1 MSDDLRSL
9 IAAELEVAVDARIAA
24 FAAAIAAPYC
34 DAARAVLFYGSCLRS
49 EQLVGEML
57 DFYLIVSDYDAAF
70 EKPWMATWNR
80 RLPPNV
86 FPVTHADLMG
96 KVAVLDEADFLSL
109 NRADASAVSVWA
121 RFSQPARL
129 VWTAD
134 TAAQAMAVEA
144 VAGAAPT
151 LLDFALA
158 QSGHQSDGATD
169 IVALWEA
176 GYALTYSAEL
186 RAERKERAR
195 SVVAFDEGRF
205 RAFGHAALPH
215 CALKTK
221 VSGDMVQVAAGQD
234 TAAQRLRNRWPKLR
248 RNGKLLTIAR
258 LTKAAFTYQGGID
271 YLSWKINRHAG
282 TTIAIT
288 PWQRRHPFLTAI
300 YLVPKLWLGGAIK

>member
-1 MSDDLRSL
+1 MTESLRTI
-9 IAAELEVAVDARIAA
+9 IAAELAVPVDARIAQ
-24 FAAAIAAPYC
+24 FAAAIAAPYG

-70 EKPWMATWNR
+70 EKPWMAKWNR

-86 FPVTHADLMG
+86 FPVTHEDLIG
-96 KVAVLDEADFLSL
+96 KVAVLDEADFHSL

-129 VWTAD
+129 VWAAD
-134 TAAQAMAVEA
+134 ERAHDMAAEA
-144 VAGAAPT
+144 ISGAAPT

-158 QSGHQSDGATD
+158 QTGDVPTD
-169 IVALWEA
+169 IVALWQS

-205 RAFGHAALPH
+205 RTFGHAALPL
-215 CALKTK
+215 CRLKTE
-221 VSGDMVQVAAGQD
+221 VSGNMVRVAAGQNS
-234 TAAQRLRNRWPKLR
+234 AAQTLRDRWPTLR

-271 YLSWKINRHAG
+271 YLCWKINRHAG
-282 TTIAIT
+282 TNIAIT
-288 PWQRRHPFLTAI
+288 PWQRRHPFLTAL
-300 YLVPKLWLGGAIK
+300 YLVPKLWLTGAIK

>member
-1 MSDDLRSL
+1 MAADLRSL
-9 IAAELEVAVDARIAA
+9 IAAELAVPVDPAIAD
-24 FAAAIAAPYC
+24 FAAAIAAPYG
-34 DAARAVLFYGSCLRS
+34 DAARAMLFYGSCLRS
-49 EQLVGEML
+49 KVLEGEML
-57 DFYLIVSDYDAAF
+57 DFYLIVSDYEAAF
-70 EKPWMATWNR
+70 EKSWMATWNR

-86 FPVTHADLMG
+86 FPVTHKDLMG
-96 KVAVLDEADFLSL
+96 KVAVLDEADFHAL
-109 NRADASAVSVWA
+109 NRAEASAVSVWA
-121 RFSQPARL
+121 RFSQPSRL

-134 TAAQAMAVEA
+134 AVAKNMAVEA
-144 VAGAAPT
+144 IAGAAPT

-158 QSGHQSDGATD
+158 QTQAPTD
-169 IVALWEA
+169 IVALWET

-215 CALKTK
+215 CRLKTEI
-221 VSGDMVQVAAGQD
+221 SGDTVRVAAGQD
-234 TAAQRLRNRWPKLR
+234 KEAEVLRGRWPKLR

-282 TTIAIT
+282 TSIAIT
-288 PWQRRHPFLTAI
+288 PWQRRHPFLTAL
-300 YLVPKLWLGGAIK
+300 YLVPKLWLTGAIK

>member
-1 MSDDLRSL
+1 MVDDLRSL
-9 IAAELEVAVDARIAA
+9 IAAELAVAVDSRIAA
-24 FAAAIAAPYC
+24 FAAAIAAPYGE
-34 DAARAVLFYGSCLRS
+34 AARAVLFYGSCLRS

-70 EKPWMATWNR
+70 EQPWMAKWNR

-86 FPVTHADLMG
+86 FPVTHKDLMG
-96 KVAVLDEADFLSL
+96 KVAVLDEADFHAL
-109 NRADASAVSVWA
+109 NRGEASAVSVWA

-129 VWTAD
+129 VWAAD
-134 TAAQAMAVEA
+134 GQAQDMAVNA

-158 QSGHQSDGATD
+158 QSDREAD

-205 RAFGHAALPH
+205 RAFGHAALTH
-215 CALKTK
+215 CTLKTE
-221 VSGDMVQVAAGQD
+221 VSRDTVRVAAGQD
-234 TAAQRLRNRWPKLR
+234 AAAQALRNRWPKLR

-282 TTIAIT
+282 TNIAIT
-288 PWQRRHPFLTAI
+288 PWQRRHPFLTAL
-300 YLVPKLWLGGAIK
+300 YLVPKLWLSGAIK

>member
-1 MSDDLRSL
+1 MTDTLRSL
-9 IAAELEVAVDARIAA
+9 IAAELDVAVDARIAA
-24 FAAAIAAPYC
+24 FAAAIAAPYG

-57 DFYLIVSDYDAAF
+57 DFYLIVSDYDTAF
-70 EKPWMATWNR
+70 DKPWMAKWNR

-86 FPVTHADLMG
+86 FPVTHKDLMG
-96 KVAVLDEADFLSL
+96 KVAVLDEADFFSL
-109 NRADASAVSVWA
+109 NRAEASAVSVWA

-134 TAAQAMAVEA
+134 NSAQAMAVEA

-158 QSGHQSDGATD
+158 QTQAPTD

-195 SVVAFDEGRF
+195 SVVAFDEARF
-205 RAFGHAALPH
+205 RAFGHAALPN
-215 CALKTK
+215 CRLKTE
-221 VSGDMVQVAAGQD
+221 VSGDTVRVAAGQD
-234 TAAQRLRNRWPKLR
+234 AAAQALRNRWPKLR

-282 TTIAIT
+282 TNIAIT
-288 PWQRRHPFLTAI
+288 PWQRRHPFLTAL

>member
-1 MSDDLRSL
+1 MAENLRSL
-9 IAAELEVAVDARIAA
+9 IAAELAVPVDPRIAD
-24 FAAAIAAPYC
+24 FAAAIAAPYGT
-34 DAARAVLFYGSCLRS
+34 AARAVLFYGSCLRS

-70 EKPWMATWNR
+70 EKPWMAKWNR

-86 FPVTHADLMG
+86 FPVTHKDLMG
-96 KVAVLDEADFLSL
+96 KVAVLDEADFHAL

-134 TAAQAMAVEA
+134 AGAEAMAVDA
-144 VAGAAPT
+144 VSGAAPT

-158 QSGHQSDGATD
+158 QISAPTD

-205 RAFGHAALPH
+205 RAFGQAALPL
-215 CALKTK
+215 CRLQTD
-221 VSGDMVQVAAGQD
+221 VSGDTVRVAAGQD
-234 TAAQRLRNRWPKLR
+234 TVAQALRNRWPKLR

-271 YLSWKINRHAG
+271 YLCWKINRHAG

-288 PWQRRHPFLTAI
+288 PWQRRHPFLTAL
-300 YLVPKLWLGGAIK
+300 YLVPKLWLTGAIK

>member
-1 MSDDLRSL
+1 VADTLRSL
-9 IAAELEVAVDARIAA
+9 IAAELDVAVDARISD
-24 FAAAIAAPYC
+24 FAAAIAAPYG
-34 DAARAVLFYGSCLRS
+34 DAARVVLFYGSCLRS

-70 EKPWMATWNR
+70 ARPWMAKWNR

-96 KVAVLDEADFLSL
+96 KVAVLDEADFYRL
-109 NRADASAVSVWA
+109 NRADANAVSVWA

-129 VWTAD
+129 VWTKDVQAE
-134 TAAQAMAVEA
+134 AMAVDA
-144 VAGAAPT
+144 VCGAAPT
-151 LLDFALA
+151 LLNFALA
-158 QSGHQSDGATD
+158 QLGRPSNAPTD

-205 RAFGHAALPH
+205 REFGHAALPH
-215 CALKTK
+215 CALKTE
-221 VSGDMVQVAAGQD
+221 VSGDTVRVAAGQD
-234 TAAQRLRNRWPKLR
+234 AAAQALRNRWPKLR

-282 TTIAIT
+282 TNIAIT
-288 PWQRRHPFLTAI
+288 PWQRRHPFLTAL

>member
-1 MSDDLRSL
+1 MPGDLRSL
-9 IAAELEVAVDARIAA
+9 IAAELAVPVDARIAD
-24 FAAAIAAPYC
+24 FAAAIAAPYG

-70 EKPWMATWNR
+70 DTPWMATWNR

-86 FPVTHADLMG
+86 FPVTHKDLMG
-96 KVAVLDEADFLSL
+96 KVAVLDEADFHAL
-109 NRADASAVSVWA
+109 NRAEASAVSVWA
-121 RFSQPARL
+121 RFSQPSRL
-129 VWTAD
+129 VWTSD
-134 TAAQAMAVEA
+134 SAAHGMAVDA
-144 VAGAAPT
+144 IAGAAPT

-158 QSGHQSDGATD
+158 QSDGATD

-186 RAERKERAR
+186 RAERKERAK
-195 SVVAFDEGRF
+195 SVVAFDTERF

-215 CALKTK
+215 CVLKTEIA
-221 VSGDMVQVAAGQD
+221 GETGRVAAGQD
-234 TAAQRLRNRWPKLR
+234 AAAQSLRARWPTLR

-282 TTIAIT
+282 TDIAIT
-288 PWQRRHPFLTAI
+288 PWQRRHPFLTAL
-300 YLVPKLWLGGAIK
+300 YLVPKLWLTGAIK